1 MNTPY
6 SYTTKE
12 QRIQLKAMPDMT
24 GGRFN
29 RLFDLYTRRL
39 ISGLS
44 DEHELDNLKL
54 QLSEQFV
61 STITYMNC
69 RKAVKTGWKH
79 QASKNG
85 GDYWNNGD
93 YWNYTPV
100 PFGEQMVDDFV
111 AIMLYVQKAIVKEKK
126 KDEIQAAAKG
136 LIHFLDVKNQFKMIA
151 TFQKIGARK
160 VKVVLWRD
168 FDLDA
173 NHNTS
178 NYVWSHW
185 EMIEYKEYYTRDEIC
200 DACMKI
206 VNYNIN
212 WAKKRLA
219 SAEIGL
225 KYFEKDQAEDEE
237 KYEV

>member
-12 QRIQLKAMPDMT
+12 QRQMLKAMPEMT

-29 RLFDLYTRRL
+29 RFFDLYTKRL

-44 DEHELDNLKL
+44 DEHELDNLKF
-54 QLSEQFV
+54 QLSSQFAD
-61 STITYMNC
+61 TITYMNSE
-69 RKAVKTGWKH
+69 KAIKVGWKH
-79 QASKNG
+79 AP
-85 GDYWNNGD
+85 YM
-93 YWNYTPV
+93 PV
-100 PFGEQMVDDFV
+100 PFNEQMIDDFV
-111 AIMLYVQKAIVKEKK
+111 TIMLYVQKAIQKEKK

-136 LIHFLDVKNQFKMIA
+136 LIHVLDVRNQFKIIA
-151 TFQKIGARK
+151 EFRKCNARK

-168 FDLDA
+168 FDLGA
-173 NHNTS
+173 NHNIS
-178 NYVWSHW
+178 NYVWGHW
-185 EMIEYKEYYTRDEIC
+185 EMIEYKEYYTRDEIR
-200 DACMKI
+200 DICMKI
-206 VNYNIN
+206 VNYNID

-219 SAEIGL
+219 SAETGL

>member
-12 QRIQLKAMPDMT
+12 QRQMLKAMPEMT

-29 RLFDLYTRRL
+29 RFFDLYTRRL
-39 ISGLS
+39 INGMS
-44 DEHELDNLKL
+44 DEHELDNLKF
-54 QLSEQFV
+54 QLSIGFAD
-61 STITYMNC
+61 TITYMNC
-69 RKAVKTGWKH
+69 QKAVKAGWKH
-79 QASKNG
+79 AKNG
-85 GDYWNNGD
+85 SDGWCDCA
-93 YWNYTPV
+93 PV
-100 PFGEQMVDDFV
+100 PFSEQMIDDFV
-111 AIMLYVQKAIVKEKK
+111 AIMMYVQKATQKEKH

-136 LIHFLDVKNQFKMIA
+136 MISFEDIRNQFKIIA
-151 TFQKIGARK
+151 EFRKIGARK

-173 NHNTS
+173 NRNTT
-178 NYVWSHW
+178 NYVWGHW
-185 EMIEYKEYYTRDEIC
+185 EMIEYKEYYTHDEIR
-200 DACMKI
+200 DLCMKI
-206 VNYNIN
+206 VNYNID